1 MKKLYVLKV
10 WNSDNGCFDF
20 EGHICAENEELA
32 EQIAKKEW
40 LDEEIKVY
48 EVKVKGYKIIV
59 EGVEK

>member
-1 MKKLYVLKV
+1 MKLYVLKV
-10 WNSDNGCFDF
+10 WNSDNNCFDF
-20 EGHICAENEELA
+20 EGHICAKNEKLA

-40 LDEEIKVY
+40 LDEEINVY